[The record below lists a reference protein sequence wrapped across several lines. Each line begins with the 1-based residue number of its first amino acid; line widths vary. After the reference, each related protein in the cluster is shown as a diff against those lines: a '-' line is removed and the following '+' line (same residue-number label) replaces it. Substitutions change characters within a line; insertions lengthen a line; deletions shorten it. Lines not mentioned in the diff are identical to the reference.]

1 MIEQSSAFLLAAF
14 GGIVLAAIGLAVV
27 ELRRLAQDSQT
38 AYPFPSETP
47 PRWLSLLARSVP
59 QLPVEIA
66 RIRRD
71 VSRAGFYDKLASTRI
86 LAWRNLLVWACI
98 ALTIAV
104 MLNVPRSFSV
114 ILAAG
119 VTITIVLYGVPGL
132 WLNNKGNHRAA
143 HILSSIPEVLDIFSM
158 CLAGGLTLEQSLDR
172 VADYS
177 QNISPDIQK
186 EFRLVRD
193 QARVTTAGIALRKMA
208 DRFDEPELRSLA
220 STVIHS
226 ERLGVD
232 MRRSV
237 DGLSISIRQAFR
249 ASAQSRANSMAL
261 KLLFPIVFCVMPP
274 VFFVLVVPPIL
285 DLKAHFERDLLSPES
300 EQILYDD
307 VISTP

>member
-1 MIEQSSAFLLAAF
+1 MIEQSSTFLLAAF

-104 MLNVPRSFSV
+104 MLNVPGSFSV

-220 STVIHS
+220 ATVIHS

-249 ASAQSRANSMAL
+249 SSAQSRANSMAL

>member
-1 MIEQSSAFLLAAF
+1 MIEQSSTFLLAAF

-104 MLNVPRSFSV
+104 MLNVPGSFSV

-220 STVIHS
+220 ATVIHS

-237 DGLSISIRQAFR
+237 DGLSISIRQALR
-249 ASAQSRANSMAL
+249 SSAQSRANSMAL